1 VEHILLV
8 FFEYY
13 GKEVLDLD
21 VKKYEEG
28 HKRFESVAKDY
39 FEKPEKTEDL
49 IQRASKKAA
58 DKKGTLHEV
67 WEHLHLLF
75 DLVTA
80 WRKGEYRKIPKGS
93 ILMIIATIIYFVSP
107 IDFVPDF
114 LVGFGILDDAAVI
127 GFTLKQISSDLEKF
141 KLWKE
146 EGEQK
151 ETL

>member
-1 VEHILLV
+1 
-8 FFEYY
+8 
-13 GKEVLDLD
+13 VLDLD

-28 HKRFESVAKDY
+28 HKRFESAAKDY
-39 FEKPEKTEDL
+39 LEQPDKTKEL
-49 IQRASKKAA
+49 IQRASKKAV
-58 DKKGTLHEV
+58 DKKGNLHEV
-67 WEHLHLLF
+67 WDRLHLLF

-93 ILMIIATIIYFVSP
+93 IVMVIATIIYFVSP

-114 LVGFGILDDAAVI
+114 LVGLGILDDAAVI

-141 KLWKE
+141 KLWKDA
-146 EGEQK
+146 GEQK

>member
-1 VEHILLV
+1 MD
-8 FFEYY
+8 
-13 GKEVLDLD
+13 KEVLELD

-28 HKRFESVAKDY
+28 HKRYESAAKDY
-39 FEKPEKTEDL
+39 FEQPEKTKEL
-49 IQRASKKAA
+49 IKKASQKAA
-58 DKKGTLHEV
+58 DKKGTLHDV
-67 WEHLHLLF
+67 WDRLHLLF

-114 LVGFGILDDAAVI
+114 LVGLGILDDAAVI
-127 GFTLKQISSDLEKF
+127 GFTLKQISSDLDRF
-141 KLWKE
+141 KLWKA
-146 EGEQK
+146 EGEPK

>member
-8 FFEYY
+8 IFEYY
-13 GKEVLDLD
+13 WKEVLDLD

-28 HKRFESVAKDY
+28 HKRFESAAKEY
-39 FEKPEKTEDL
+39 LKQPEKTKEL
-49 IQRASKKAA
+49 IQRASKKAK

-67 WEHLHLLF
+67 WDRLHLLF

-141 KLWKE
+141 KHWKE

>member
-1 VEHILLV
+1 LNTND
-8 FFEYY
+8 
-13 GKEVLDLD
+13 KEVLEVD

-28 HKRFESVAKDY
+28 HKRYETVAKDY
-39 FEKPEKTEDL
+39 FEQPEKTKDL
-49 IQRASKKAA
+49 IEQASKKAA
-58 DKKGTLHEV
+58 DKKGKLQEV
-67 WEHLHLLF
+67 WDHLHLLF

-114 LVGFGILDDAAVI
+114 LVGLGILDDAAVI
-127 GFTLKQISSDLEKF
+127 GFTLKQISSDLDKF
-141 KLWKE
+141 KLWQE
-146 EGEQK
+146 EGKPK

>member
-1 VEHILLV
+1 M
-8 FFEYY
+8 
-13 GKEVLDLD
+13 D
-21 VKKYEEG
+21 VKKFEEG
-28 HKRFESVAKDY
+28 HKRFESAAKEY
-39 FEKPEKTEDL
+39 IEQPEKTKEL

-58 DKKGTLHEV
+58 DKKRTLHEV
-67 WEHLHLLF
+67 WDRLHLLF

-93 ILMIIATIIYFVSP
+93 IVMVIATIIYFVSP

-114 LVGFGILDDAAVI
+114 LVGLGILDDAAVI

-141 KLWKE
+141 KLWKDA
-146 EGEQK
+146 GEQK